1 MTSENSDLRKQS
13 TNVAYRFLGGAAL
26 GTFMVL
32 VPYFLTSRELN
43 LLDVGAALLLIAS
56 CGLLSSLWGKKFI
69 EALMRSLESSGL
81 Y

>member
-1 MTSENSDLRKQS
+1 MTSETSDLKKQS

-26 GTFMVL
+26 GAFMVII
-32 VPYFLTSRELN
+32 PYLLTSRELN
-43 LLDVGAALLLIAS
+43 LPHVGAALLLIAS

>member
-1 MTSENSDLRKQS
+1 MTSEDSDLKKQS
-13 TNVAYRFLGGAAL
+13 TDVAYRFLGGAVL
-26 GTFMVL
+26 GAFMVL
-32 VPYFLTSRELN
+32 IPYFLTSRELN
-43 LLDVGAALLLIAS
+43 LLDVGAALLLISS

>member
-1 MTSENSDLRKQS
+1 MTSEDSKLQKQS

-32 VPYFLTSRELN
+32 IPYLLTFRELN
-43 LLDVGAALLLIAS
+43 LSHAGAALVLIAS

-69 EALMRSLESSGL
+69 EALMRLLESSGL